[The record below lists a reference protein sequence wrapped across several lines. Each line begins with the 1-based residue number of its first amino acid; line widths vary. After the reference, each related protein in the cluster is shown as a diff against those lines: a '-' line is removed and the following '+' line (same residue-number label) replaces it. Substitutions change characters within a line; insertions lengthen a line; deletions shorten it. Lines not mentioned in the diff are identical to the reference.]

1 MREVWKKVMILV
13 LKMSIVTILV
23 AFIWERMIK
32 MGWVSNDISQWAPAI
47 TTGVSSVLFEELR
60 KRSNSKKNDRESI

>member
-32 MGWVSNDISQWAPAI
+32 MGWVSNDISQWALAI